1 MKKSILFLALATA
14 ASVSFAQTKK
24 ITTSATIS
32 FDATTKLD
40 ALPKG
45 DNKTVV
51 ASIDTKTGGVA
62 FESTVKSFSF
72 ANPKMQEHFN
82 SAGWMDS
89 DKFPTATFKGKIAN
103 LADVKFTTDGTYSAS
118 ITGDLT
124 IHGVTKPV
132 TTKASIVVSGTTITT
147 TSDFA
152 IALADYGVNGPAIG
166 AGKVSTDPKITVTA
180 EFK

>member
-1 MKKSILFLALATA
+1 MKKSILFLALVSVMG
-14 ASVSFAQTKK
+14 ASYAQKK
-24 ITTSATIS
+24 TTTSATIS

-51 ASIDTKTGGVA
+51 ASLDTKKGTVA
-62 FESTVKSFSF
+62 FESVVKSFSF

-82 SAGWMDS
+82 SGMWMDS
-89 DKFPTATFKGKIAN
+89 DKFPKATFKGTITN
-103 LADVKFTTDGTYSAS
+103 LADVKFATDGTYKANV
-118 ITGDLT
+118 TGDLT

-132 TTKASIVVSGTTITT
+132 TTTATVVVSGKTVTT
-147 TSDFA
+147 TSDFTV
-152 IALADYGVNGPAIG
+152 ALADYGVNGPAIG
-166 AGKVSTDPKITVTA
+166 AGKVATDPKITVVA